1 MAVLR
6 PMNPTPMVFN
16 PWSGPVRRAGS
27 VSSGSQTPQPRYP
40 GVRVLPPSGSS
51 TPQPGMLDTETC
63 PSCGNAYMPDAI
75 FCRHCGQKRQVEI
88 YSAFSGPVSPAH
100 GVYVNDPPLYS
111 TTFSGPGTAYAGEAS
126 VYNALYSGSVSPAAG
141 TTVYANEA
149 APVYNATYSG
159 SVTPVAGGTTVYAN
173 EAAPVYNATYSG
185 SVTPV
190 AGGTTVYANE
200 AAPVYNATYSGS
212 VTPVAGGATA
222 LASGPAVPVF
232 PAAYSGSAI
241 CRVGATAN
249 APCGG
254 LRARGI
260 LEPTA
265 YAAPSVSIPVS
276 SCEVPPAT
284 AGLSASNGCTS
295 MRLSSYTPLP
305 MQATAHSLPGTVT
318 PVPPVTPVPMPRA
331 SVGSLS
337 VSSLPTSALAADIPT
352 PVEPQLPASLTAG
365 LPDPSSIE
373 RQKSSYARGLE
384 EQLRHGTDVLAQQ
397 LKQQSD
403 YLFAMGD
410 QRKRQYALQVD
421 QEIKQR
427 EMELAQQHN
436 EQLLLL
442 QQAAQQQK
450 SALEHQANALLL
462 EYNQKKAQEDLA
474 YQQYQFQKRQYETQL
489 QYNEE
494 MKELQVQQ
502 NAAEQQVAHQR
513 AYIAQQAVQ
522 ATQQA
527 AVTARQV
534 RLSGPPGAPATY
546 AAPFV
551 PVPCTPPVPAQ
562 RKLNA
567 TSDLR
572 GSRLPCLDPTL
583 ASCPTQTMSG
593 PGLPRLPA

>member
-126 VYNALYSGSVSPAAG
+126 VYNALYSGSVSPAA
-141 TTVYANEA
+141 
-149 APVYNATYSG
+149 
-159 SVTPVAGGTTVYAN
+159 
-173 EAAPVYNATYSG
+173 
-185 SVTPV
+185 
-190 AGGTTVYANE
+190 GTTVYANE

-551 PVPCTPPVPAQ
+551 PVPCTPPVPAV
-562 RKLNA
+562 
-567 TSDLR
+567 SSR
-572 GSRLPCLDPTL
+572 GSRE
-583 ASCPTQTMSG
+583 SG
-593 PGLPRLPA
+593 ICVREKA

>member
-159 SVTPVAGGTTVYAN
+159 SVTPVAGG
-173 EAAPVYNATYSG
+173 
-185 SVTPV
+185 
-190 AGGTTVYANE
+190 
-200 AAPVYNATYSGS
+200 
-212 VTPVAGGATA
+212 ATA

-295 MRLSSYTPLP
+295 MRLSSYTPP

-318 PVPPVTPVPMPRA
+318 PVPVTPVPMPRA

-502 NAAEQQVAHQR
+502 SAAEQQVAHQR
-513 AYIAQQAVQ
+513 AYIAQQAAQ

-551 PVPCTPPVPAQ
+551 PVPCTPPVPAV
-562 RKLNA
+562 
-567 TSDLR
+567 SSR
-572 GSRLPCLDPTL
+572 GSRE
-583 ASCPTQTMSG
+583 SG
-593 PGLPRLPA
+593 ICVRDKA